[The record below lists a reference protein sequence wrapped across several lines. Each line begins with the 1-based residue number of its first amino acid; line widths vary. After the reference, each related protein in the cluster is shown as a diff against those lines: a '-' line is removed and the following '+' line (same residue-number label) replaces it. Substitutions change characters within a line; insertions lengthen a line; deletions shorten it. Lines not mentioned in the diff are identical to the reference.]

1 MKKFKLTKMLLGKYT
16 IDKGVLLAPMES
28 ITDLPFRVI
37 CKKMGADIV
46 YTEFIASEALIRDV
60 QRSINKMQYRE
71 DERPVAV
78 QIFGSKTESMVESA
92 KIVEESGADFV
103 DINYGCWVKKVVNN
117 YAGAALLK
125 DLSLMEEMTSEVVK
139 AVKIPVTVKT
149 RLGWDERSINIIE
162 VAKMLENTGIAAL
175 TVHCRTREM
184 AMRGNAD
191 WSWIN
196 KVKEKVKLPII
207 LNGDVRTPQDAK
219 RAFYHTNCDAVM
231 IGRAAVG
238 NPFLFKQVKAFLK
251 NEEIIGEPSLEERIE
266 TMFLHLDLNIESKG
280 FPRGLYEFRKHYT
293 GYLKGLH
300 NCSQYRQRL
309 VVAMSVDEVHSI
321 IDEFLKELKEYEE
334 TKNILSY

>member
-60 QRSINKMQYRE
+60 QRSLNKMEYRE

-92 KIVEESGADFV
+92 KIVEESGADFL

-139 AVKIPVTVKT
+139 AVNIPVTVKT
-149 RLGWDERSINIIE
+149 RLGWDERSINILE

-175 TVHCRTREM
+175 TIHCRTREM

-196 KVKEKVKLPII
+196 KVKEIVKLPII

-219 RAFYHTNCDAVM
+219 RAFDQTNCDAVM

-238 NPFLFKQVKAFLK
+238 NPFLFKQVKAFL
-251 NEEIIGEPSLEERIE
+251 NSGEIIGEPTLEERIE
-266 TMFLHLDLNIESKG
+266 TMFLHLDLNIESKS

-309 VVAMSVDEVHSI
+309 VVAISVDEVYSI

-334 TKNILSY
+334 TKNILP

>member
-1 MKKFKLTKMLLGKYT
+1 MLLGKYT
-16 IDKGVLLAPMES
+16 IENGVLLAPMES

-60 QRSINKMQYRE
+60 QRSLNKMQYRE

-92 KIVEESGADFV
+92 KIVEVSGADLV

-139 AVKIPVTVKT
+139 AVNIPVTVKT
-149 RLGWDERSINIIE
+149 RLGWDERSINILE

-175 TVHCRTREM
+175 TIHCRTREM

-219 RAFYHTNCDAVM
+219 RAFDETNCDAVM

-251 NEEIIGEPSLEERIE
+251 CSEIIAEPSLEERIE
-266 TMFLHLDLNIESKG
+266 TMFLHLDLNIQSKG

-321 IDEFLKELKEYEE
+321 IEGFLKELNEYEE
-334 TKNILSY
+334 TKNQS

>member
-16 IDKGVLLAPMES
+16 IENGVLLAPMES

-60 QRSINKMQYRE
+60 QRSLNKMQYRE
-71 DERPVAV
+71 DERPIAV

-92 KIVEESGADFV
+92 KIVEESGADFL

-139 AVKIPVTVKT
+139 AVNIPVTVKT
-149 RLGWDERSINIIE
+149 RLGWDERSINILE
-162 VAKMLENTGIAAL
+162 VATMLENTGIAAL
-175 TVHCRTREM
+175 TIHCRTREM

-219 RAFYHTNCDAVM
+219 RAFDQTNCDAVM

-238 NPFLFKQVKAFLK
+238 NPFLFKQVKAFL
-251 NEEIIGEPSLEERIE
+251 NSGEIIGEPTLEERIE
-266 TMFLHLDLNIESKG
+266 TMFLHLDLNIESKS

-334 TKNILSY
+334 TKDILL

>member
-16 IDKGVLLAPMES
+16 IDNGVLLAPMES

-60 QRSINKMQYRE
+60 QRSLNKMEYRE
-71 DERPVAV
+71 DERPIAV

-139 AVKIPVTVKT
+139 AVNIPVTVKT
-149 RLGWDERSINIIE
+149 RLGWDERSINILE
-162 VAKMLENTGIAAL
+162 VAKMLENTGISAL
-175 TVHCRTREM
+175 TIHCRTRDM

-196 KVKEKVKLPII
+196 KVKEIVKLPII

-219 RAFYHTNCDAVM
+219 RAFDQTNCDAVM

-251 NEEIIGEPSLEERIE
+251 NEEIIGEPTLEERIE

-321 IDEFLKELKEYEE
+321 IDEFLKELKVYED
-334 TKNILSY
+334 TKNILP